1 MQSAQWNTPKPG
13 KYFKQTEN
21 RKKKMFKYLKLE
33 CRGLVSHE
41 VGKYTYISIWMHHLS
56 SRIVKCILRE
66 VVYFSASP
74 QWVVRKNAGQLGV
87 EGQTDSILF
96 V

>member
-1 MQSAQWNTPKPG
+1 M
-13 KYFKQTEN
+13 KYAKARQIFQAN
-21 RKKKMFKYLKLE
+21 REQKKKMFKYLKLE